1 MNSPYPSLPII
12 VLFIVL
18 GLDWFSLVC
27 EPIHNLN
34 NMNKSNTATNAHHN
48 LSIKDYISFVKSR
61 SKDKTE
67 LPHKKNKSPPRT
79 SYSPKESHNNE
90 EWIMMQNRYLEL
102 QQKYSDLLEI
112 VTNRNCEYEKLKQ

>member
-1 MNSPYPSLPII
+1 
-12 VLFIVL
+12 
-18 GLDWFSLVC
+18 
-27 EPIHNLN
+27 
-34 NMNKSNTATNAHHN
+34 MNKSNTATNAHHN